1 MISYAGRVAEEIFF
15 GGNLVTSGCISDIKK
30 VTELLHKKYR
40 VYGYSIK
47 HLTTIDT
54 KNISSDDKFLEREDL
69 SIAEEA
75 SKLYDKTKEILVEYK
90 DLVELLAKELLV
102 KNSLSAKE
110 IKVIVEPYFKDIK
123 LGKVNTTIYDEGYV
137 I

>member
-1 MISYAGRVAEEIFF
+1 
-15 GGNLVTSGCISDIKK
+15 
-30 VTELLHKKYR
+30 LLHKKYT